1 MVETLINEYRY
12 LALMVGTFFEGETA
26 ILLASS
32 LIYKGFF
39 SGPHTVFFA
48 FAGSFISDWVY
59 YLVGRLNG
67 KIFIE
72 RRPKLQA
79 KVFPITNFFQ
89 KNRVQILLTYRFL
102 YGFRVIIP
110 VVIGMSGIRPRLFL
124 FYTIVSG
131 LIWATTVSLLGYV
144 IGRTFNITTNGIKE
158 NLPVILAGF
167 ACFGLLLGYI
177 IQKVVNKNVEVE
189 PELSNT

>member
-1 MVETLINEYRY
+1 MMLETLIDEYRY

-39 SGPHTVFFA
+39 SGPHTVVFA

-89 KNRVQILLTYRFL
+89 KNRMQILLTYRFL
-102 YGFRVIIP
+102 YGF
-110 VVIGMSGIRPRLFL
+110 
-124 FYTIVSG
+124 
-131 LIWATTVSLLGYV
+131 
-144 IGRTFNITTNGIKE
+144 
-158 NLPVILAGF
+158 
-167 ACFGLLLGYI
+167 
-177 IQKVVNKNVEVE
+177 
-189 PELSNT
+189 